1 MIGEMLRDT
10 KNDALCRGGR
20 WEGGKLTPQGGS
32 WATTAAAKAPTAR
45 IAEDFILT
53 IDVCVCV

>member
-1 MIGEMLRDT
+1 MLRDT
-10 KNDALCRGGR
+10 KDDTLCLGGR
-20 WEGGKLTPQGGS
+20 WDGGKLTPQAGS